1 MKYSVNTMVNV
12 RIPIK
17 TSFDTVA
24 VALVSAGVGMV
35 TLSETDTKMYAGI
48 MLIALG
54 FLAFILRNM
63 WNENSK
69 KTPKLVTKSNLV
81 PKKKASVKKSQ
92 SFKL

>member
-1 MKYSVNTMVNV
+1 MVNV

-35 TLSETDTKMYAGI
+35 TLSDSDTKIYVGVL
-48 MLIALG
+48 LIVLG
-54 FLAFILRNM
+54 FLAFILRNV
-63 WNENSK
+63 WNESSK
-69 KTPKLVTKSNLV
+69 ATPTPEPEPVAKVI
-81 PKKKASVKKSQ
+81 KKKVAKKESQ